1 MVVKKKY
8 NDIKDEKET
17 SKEATSMHYAF
28 ILSCFFISGLTGL
41 VYEILWT
48 RLIVKIIGSAPFA
61 VSIVLTV
68 FMAGLGLGS
77 YIASRTIDSIKKRYN
92 LVTLYGI
99 LEIIIG
105 VYGLMLPLFLLLFR
119 PLYSILY
126 NHFFGHFILYTIFT
140 FTGCAILL
148 LLPAT
153 CMGATLPVLSRFY
166 VTKMSHVGTHLGH
179 LYSLNT
185 MGAVAGT
192 LLCGFW
198 IINLWGV
205 QGSLLFAVILNAI
218 IGTTCI
224 LLSLTLKT
232 YTTRPGKMRA
242 DSTISPENGI
252 SRNAKISGMGALVIF
267 AVSGFCAMAYEV
279 IWTKLLGLI
288 VGPTTYSFTIVLITF
303 ISGLA
308 LGSMFFGWMADI
320 VRKPISLLLFS
331 QIFAALFALWVSQIM
346 GNSQIFFAK
355 LIFHFKDNFS
365 QLVFLK
371 SLILFMFMFLPTF
384 FLGSTFPLVGKIYT
398 NSLSHIG
405 RSIGF
410 AYSINTVGAVL
421 GSFCAGF
428 VLIPLIGKETSL
440 SLIVTLQLMVSF
452 AIGSIIFW
460 KTRKRVREWI
470 PFTLLVVCGI
480 TLAFIYPRWDR
491 EMLSTGKYHRYEEP
505 EMTTMG
511 WLMALLYGNDVF
523 ADYQSGELVYFGDG
537 IGGFTTVKKD
547 TDTIGNINYSLLNSG
562 KSDASTVGGDMGTQT
577 LLAHFPMLFHP
588 NPENVMVLGLASG
601 ITAGEVLHYPVRKL
615 DVIDINNQVVKAS
628 DFFTPW
634 NNNVLSD
641 PRTELIIQDGRAHL
655 ELTNRSYDVI
665 ISEPSNPW
673 MAGLA
678 TLFTDEFFEL
688 VRKRLNPDGIFV
700 QWIHAYQIDWNNFA
714 LVGRTF
720 AQIFPNSLLVS
731 VELTEH
737 SADYLLVGFNGEN
750 GLSIDT
756 AARNLSYAQKSHN
769 MKLPNH
775 TLFYN
780 LIKSEDLQKLFGKGY
795 INTDN
800 HPMLEFAAP
809 KLLHFYDPTMAENIV
824 SKKWLSKETE
834 RIIQEFSSDVD
845 AQIDIAVY
853 YLSFNEPYQKI
864 VDITKATPLQRERFY
879 NLMETYCAGNYV
891 TDFSFIND
899 EELKKK
905 CISTQ
910 IEFMLD
916 KLNSVPEKAPLYF
929 HLGDLYYENG
939 MLDEAITSYSKVLE
953 IDPEVDVV
961 HYNIGKILSVQEK
974 FDEAAHHYQEAV
986 RINPEYVLAMN
997 NLGNILVREG
1007 KINEAVSL
1015 YRKALSIDNEFS
1027 LAHKN
1032 LGIVLKESGKT
1043 EEGEAHIQEALR
1055 LEQKS
1060 ATFNSLHN

>member
-8 NDIKDEKET
+8 NDIKDKKET
-17 SKEATSMHYAF
+17 SKETTSIHYAL

-77 YIASRTIDSIKKRYN
+77 YIASRTIDRIKNQYN
-92 LVTLYGI
+92 LVKLYGI

-105 VYGLMLPLFLLLFR
+105 AYGLILPLFLLLFR

-126 NHFFGHFILYTIFT
+126 NHFFGHFIIYTIFT
-140 FTGCAILL
+140 FAGCAILL

-166 VTKMSHVGTHLGH
+166 VTRMSHVGSHLGR
-179 LYSLNT
+179 LYGLNT
-185 MGAVAGT
+185 MGAVVGT

-205 QGSLLFAVILNAI
+205 QGALIFAVILNVI
-218 IGTTCI
+218 IGTICI
-224 LLSLTLKT
+224 LLSVTLKT
-232 YTTRPGKMRA
+232 YKTSPVKIKA
-242 DSTISPENGI
+242 DSTISPEI
-252 SRNAKISGMGALVIF
+252 RVSRNAKISGMSALIIF

-279 IWTKLLGLI
+279 IWIRLLGLI

-398 NSLSHIG
+398 NSLAHIG

-428 VLIPLIGKETSL
+428 VLIPFLGKETSL
-440 SLIVTLQLMVSF
+440 SLVVTLQLMVSF
-452 AIGSIIFW
+452 IIGSIIFW
-460 KTRKRVREWI
+460 KTRRRVREWI

-480 TLAFIYPRWDR
+480 SLAFIYPRWNR
-491 EMLSTGKYHRYEEP
+491 TMLSTGKYHRYEEP
-505 EMTTMG
+505 EMIQMG
-511 WLMALLYGNDVF
+511 WLQALLYGNDMF
-523 ADYQSGELVYFGDG
+523 ADYHGGELVYFGDG

-547 TDTIGNINYSLLNSG
+547 TDTMGNINYSLLNSG
-562 KSDASTVGGDMGTQT
+562 KSDASTVGGDMCTQT

-588 NPENVMVLGLASG
+588 DPENVMVLGLASG
-601 ITAGEVLHYPVRKL
+601 ITAGEVLHYPVKKL

-628 DFFTPW
+628 DYFIPW
-634 NNNVLSD
+634 NNNVLSN
-641 PRTELIIQDGRAHL
+641 PRTELIVQDGRAHM
-655 ELTNRSYDVI
+655 ELTDRNYDVI

-678 TLFTDEFFEL
+678 TLFTGEFFEL

-720 AQIFPNSLLVS
+720 AQIFPNSLVVS

-756 AARNLSYAQKSHN
+756 AARNLSCAQKSNN
-769 MKLPNH
+769 MKLPDH

-780 LIKSEDLQKLFGKGY
+780 LIKSEDLKKLFGKGY

-800 HPMLEFAAP
+800 HPRLEFSAP
-809 KLLHFYDPTMAENIV
+809 KLMHFYDQTIAENIV
-824 SKKWLSKETE
+824 SKKWLSEETE
-834 RIIQEFSSDVD
+834 RIIREFSTDVD
-845 AQIDIAVY
+845 VQIDIAVY
-853 YLSFNEPYQKI
+853 FLSFDEPFQKI
-864 VDITKATPLQRERFY
+864 VDITKATPLQRKRFY
-879 NLMETYCAGNYV
+879 NIMETYCAGNYV

-916 KLNSVPEKAPLYF
+916 TINSVPEKAPLYF
-929 HLGDLYYENG
+929 HLGDIYYENG
-939 MLDEAITSYSKVLE
+939 MLDEAVTYYSKVLE
-953 IDPEVDVV
+953 IDPEIDVV
-961 HYNIGKILSVQEK
+961 HYNIGKILSVQGK
-974 FDEAAHHYQEAV
+974 FDEAANHYQEAV
-986 RINPEYVLAMN
+986 RVNPEYVLAMN
-997 NLGNILVREG
+997 NLGNILVRKG
-1007 KINEAVSL
+1007 KVNEAVSL
-1015 YRKALSIDNEFS
+1015 YRRALSIDDEFS

-1032 LGIVLKESGKT
+1032 LGIVLKKSGKI

-1060 ATFNSLHN
+1060 ATFNSLNN